1 MSKPR
6 AFVWGASGHA
16 KIVVDAAAREGRSE
30 LVGYVDELRP
40 ERRGQALL
48 GLPILGGSEQ
58 LEILRRDGVTHVA
71 LGVGDCEVRLRIAQ
85 RAEALGFQLLTVTH
99 PAAVLALDVVLG
111 AGTLVAAGAIVNPGS
126 TLGRAVILNTACS
139 VDHDCRVHDGAH
151 LSPGVRLGGGVT
163 IGAAAWVGIGSS
175 VIQGVTIG
183 AGAVVGAGSVVV
195 RDVPESVV
203 AFGVPARVRRS
214 R

>member
-16 KIVVDAAAREGRSE
+16 KVVVDAATREGRCE

-40 ERRGQALL
+40 ERRGEALL
-48 GLPILGGSEQ
+48 GLRILGGSEQ

-71 LGVGDCEVRLRIAQ
+71 LGVGDCEARLRIAQ
-85 RAEALGFQLLTVTH
+85 RAEEQGFQLLTVTH
-99 PAAVLALDVVLG
+99 PTAVLAPDVVLG
-111 AGTLVAAGAIVNPGS
+111 AGTLAAAGVIVNPGA

-139 VDHDCRVHDGAH
+139 VDHDCCVDDGVH
-151 LSPGVRLGGGVT
+151 LSPGVRLGGNVT
-163 IGAAAWVGIGSS
+163 VGAGAWVGIGGS
-175 VIQGVTIG
+175 VIQGIRIG
-183 AGAVVGAGSVVV
+183 ARAVIGAGSVVV